1 MPSAPVAEQRLHET
15 MLHGTTLSDPWHG
28 LRDTSYPV
36 VDDPDVLAY
45 VKAENAWFE
54 AAMKPHE
61 GLVETLFQEMNGRIK
76 EEDASVP
83 QKDGDFVYWV
93 EYEQGAEYKTR
104 SEEHTS
110 ELQSLMRTSYAVFCL
125 NKKQHSTIIN

>member
-61 GLVETLFQEMNGRIK
+61 GLVETLFQEMKGRIK

-83 QKDGDFVYWV
+83 QKD
-93 EYEQGAEYKTR
+93 R
-104 SEEHTS
+104 SEERRVGK
-110 ELQSLMRTSYAVFCL
+110 ECV
-125 NKKQHSTIIN
+125 STCRSRWSPYH